1 MALFLPCPLRYSKMN
16 SLFILRKSSSSL
28 TSKRVSINAISH
40 IFSDKFSPRNA
51 LQVPQIHI
59 FTTSL
64 TLSAPPKKWVD
75 GKFGYNS
82 VRGFAATAMVE
93 LEEECDEGLE
103 ISKLGISE
111 EIVSALKQRG
121 ITSLFPI
128 QKGFSTSL
136 TISTPPKKWV
146 DGKFRYNSVMG
157 FAATAMVELEEEC
170 DEGLEISKLGISEEI
185 VSALKQRGITSLFP
199 IQGLPETG
207 ALPTKVGLRT
217 LYPLRPHSVRFHWKA
232 VLEPAMQGSDMIG
245 RARTGTGKTLAFGI
259 PIMDKIIHFNRKNGR
274 GRNPLALILAP
285 TRELAK
291 QVDKEFYESAPVLD
305 TLCVYGGV
313 PIQRQ
318 MSTLQRG
325 ADIVVG
331 TPGRIIDL
339 LKRGSLNL
347 SDIQFVVLDEADQM
361 LNVGFAEDVETIL
374 ENVRQKHQTMMFSA
388 TMPSWILKLTKKFLK
403 KPVHVD
409 LVGDSDQKL
418 ADGISLYSIA
428 CEMRQKPA
436 VLGPLISEHAKG
448 GKCIVFTQTKRD
460 ADRLASAMQKTLRC
474 EALHGDI
481 TQSQRERTL
490 SGFRQG
496 QFNVLVATDVAAR
509 GLDVPNVD
517 LVIHYELPNNS
528 EIFVHRSGRT
538 GRAGKKGSAI
548 LMHSSKQHRDVK
560 GIEHDAG
567 CRFTE
572 LPTIKVEAGA
582 AADMYSDMGKSG
594 DRFGSYGGDTN
605 RSRSSDFGGGHSG
618 GYGNKSSRFGGEG
631 ASSSVRTGGYG
642 GTGSGRS
649 RGGYGGTGSGRSRG
663 GYGGSSSGRSGKFGG
678 SGGSKRL
685 GGVRNFGD
693 FRSSK
698 SSNRSTNF
706 AEEFGSGR
714 SRRFGDSDYDRNS
727 HSSCFDGFGDGKDSG
742 EW

>member
-16 SLFILRKSSSSL
+16 SLFLLRKSSSSL
-28 TSKRVSINAISH
+28 TSKRVYINAISH
-40 IFSDKFSPRNA
+40 IFSDKFSPSNA
-51 LQVPQIHI
+51 LTVSQIHR

-64 TLSAPPKKWVD
+64 TVSTPPKKWVD
-75 GKFGYNS
+75 GKFGYNG

-128 QKGFSTSL
+128 QK
-136 TISTPPKKWV
+136 
-146 DGKFRYNSVMG
+146 
-157 FAATAMVELEEEC
+157 
-170 DEGLEISKLGISEEI
+170 
-185 VSALKQRGITSLFP
+185 
-199 IQGLPETG
+199 
-207 ALPTKVGLRT
+207 
-217 LYPLRPHSVRFHWKA
+217 A
-232 VLEPAMQGSDMIG
+232 VLEPAMKGSDMIG

-259 PIMDKIIHFNRKNGR
+259 PIMDKIINFNRKNGR

-318 MSTLQRG
+318 ISTLQRG

-361 LNVGFAEDVETIL
+361 LNVGFAEDVESIL

-428 CEMRQKPA
+428 CDMRQKPA
-436 VLGPLISEHAKG
+436 VLGPLISEHGKG

-460 ADRLASAMQKTLRC
+460 ADRLASAMQKTLKC

-538 GRAGKKGSAI
+538 GRAGKKGSTI
-548 LMHSSKQHRDVK
+548 LMHSSKQHRDLK

-572 LPTIKVEAGA
+572 VRMLIPYSFTFSNPHVDLLTSSLMETRKDAIDACSATKAVRLPTIKVEAGA
-582 AADMYSDMGKSG
+582 AAEMYSDMGKSG
-594 DRFGSYGGDTN
+594 DRFGSYGGGTM
-605 RSRSSDFGGGHSG
+605 RSRSSDFGGGRSS

-631 ASSSVRTGGYG
+631 TSSSVRTGGYG
-642 GTGSGRS
+642 GTS
-649 RGGYGGTGSGRSRG
+649 SGRSRG

-678 SGGSKRL
+678 GSGDTRGSKRL
-685 GGVRNFGD
+685 GGFRNFGS
-693 FRSSK
+693 FGSSK
-698 SSNRSTNF
+698 SSRSTNF

-714 SRRFGDSDYDRNS
+714 SRRFGDSDYDRNNDR
-727 HSSCFDGFGDGKDSG
+727 SSRFDGYGDGKDSS

>member
-16 SLFILRKSSSSL
+16 SLFLLRKSSSSL
-28 TSKRVSINAISH
+28 TSKRVYINAISH
-40 IFSDKFSPRNA
+40 IFSDKFSPSNA
-51 LQVPQIHI
+51 LTVSQIHS

-64 TLSAPPKKWVD
+64 TVSTPPKKWVD
-75 GKFGYNS
+75 GKFGYNG

-128 QKGFSTSL
+128 QK
-136 TISTPPKKWV
+136 
-146 DGKFRYNSVMG
+146 
-157 FAATAMVELEEEC
+157 
-170 DEGLEISKLGISEEI
+170 
-185 VSALKQRGITSLFP
+185 
-199 IQGLPETG
+199 
-207 ALPTKVGLRT
+207 
-217 LYPLRPHSVRFHWKA
+217 A
-232 VLEPAMQGSDMIG
+232 VLEPAMKGSDMIG

-259 PIMDKIIHFNRKNGR
+259 PIMDKIINFNRKNGR

-318 MSTLQRG
+318 ISTLQRG

-361 LNVGFAEDVETIL
+361 LNVGFAEDVESIL

-428 CEMRQKPA
+428 CDMRQKPA

-460 ADRLASAMQKTLRC
+460 ADRLASAMQKTLKC

-538 GRAGKKGSAI
+538 GRAGKKGSTI
-548 LMHSSKQHRDVK
+548 LMHSSKQHRDLK

-582 AADMYSDMGKSG
+582 AAEMYSDMGKSG
-594 DRFGSYGGDTN
+594 DRFGSYGGGTM
-605 RSRSSDFGGGHSG
+605 RSRSSDFGGGRSS

-631 ASSSVRTGGYG
+631 TSSSVRTGGYG
-642 GTGSGRS
+642 GTS
-649 RGGYGGTGSGRSRG
+649 SGRSRG

-678 SGGSKRL
+678 GSGDTRGSKRL
-685 GGVRNFGD
+685 GGFRNFGS
-693 FRSSK
+693 FGSSK
-698 SSNRSTNF
+698 SSNQSTNF

-714 SRRFGDSDYDRNS
+714 SRRFGDSDYDRNNN
-727 HSSCFDGFGDGKDSG
+727 HSSRFDGYGDGKDSS

>member
-1 MALFLPCPLRYSKMN
+1 MASLSTPLRYSKMN
-16 SLFILRKSSSSL
+16 SLFLLRNTSSSL
-28 TSKRVSINAISH
+28 TSKRVTLNSISH
-40 IFSDKFSPRNA
+40 IFSTDKFIPRNA
-51 LQVPQIHI
+51 LKVSQIHS
-59 FTTSL
+59 FTTSV
-64 TLSAPPKKWVD
+64 TPSAAVSNWVN
-75 GKFGYNS
+75 GNFGYS
-82 VRGFAATAMVE
+82 VRAFNVAATAFAD
-93 LEEECDEGLE
+93 LEEECDVDNGVGLE

-111 EIVSALKQRG
+111 EIVSALAQRG

-128 QKGFSTSL
+128 Q
-136 TISTPPKKWV
+136 
-146 DGKFRYNSVMG
+146 
-157 FAATAMVELEEEC
+157 
-170 DEGLEISKLGISEEI
+170 
-185 VSALKQRGITSLFP
+185 
-199 IQGLPETG
+199 
-207 ALPTKVGLRT
+207 
-217 LYPLRPHSVRFHWKA
+217 KA

-259 PIMDKIIHFNRKNGR
+259 PIMDKIIKFNNKKGR

-285 TRELAK
+285 TRELAR
-291 QVDKEFYESAPVLD
+291 QVEKEFYESAPVLD

-347 SDIQFVVLDEADQM
+347 SEIQFVVLDEADQM

-388 TMPSWILKLTKKFLK
+388 TMPSWIMKITNKFLK
-403 KPVHVD
+403 KPIHID

-460 ADRLASAMQKTLRC
+460 ADRLASSMQKTLRC

-517 LVIHYELPNNS
+517 LVIHYELPNSS

-572 LPTIKVEAGA
+572 LPSIKVEAG
-582 AADMYSDMGKSG
+582 AADMYSDMGKGS
-594 DRFGSYGGDTN
+594 DRFGSYGGTM
-605 RSRSSDFGGGHSG
+605 RSRSGDFGGGRSG
-618 GYGNKSSRFGGEG
+618 GYGNKGSRFGGEG
-631 ASSSVRTGGYG
+631 ASSSRTGGYS

-649 RGGYGGTGSGRSRG
+649 GGGYGGT
-663 GYGGSSSGRSGKFGG
+663 SSGRSGKFGG

-685 GGVRNFGD
+685 GGFRN
-693 FRSSK
+693 
-698 SSNRSTNF
+698 
-706 AEEFGSGR
+706 FGSGR
-714 SRRFGDSDYDRNS
+714 SSRFGDSQSDRNNR
-727 HSSCFDGFGDGKDSG
+727 SSRFDDFGDGKDSG
-742 EW
+742 DQSSGRNSISRRRAPWDFSINR